1 MLYLIAGC
9 AISPAMIV
17 ATSLTQQIVPARQ
30 LTESITWTVA
40 GLGVGVAL
48 GSAAVGQVI
57 DHVGVTAGFG
67 VGIAAGLIAVACATG
82 IHLRSR
88 IQ

>member
-1 MLYLIAGC
+1 LMAGC